1 MKKSI
6 LFLAVVFFLSSC
18 SVQAPKEQE
27 VKQTVA
33 EWYAQQQQDPN
44 AGIWDIKGITVL
56 TIKPDSASS
65 KVFNTKSVVTGTFR
79 SAPSSTPV
87 PDKPFEDTIRM
98 NLEWNGAKWISA
110 KE

>member
-1 MKKSI
+1 MRKISI
-6 LFLAVVFFLSSC
+6 GLAVVLFFTSC
-18 SVQAPKEQE
+18 SVQPPKDQE
-27 VKQTVA
+27 VKQVVS

-44 AGIWDIKGITVL
+44 AGTWDIKGITVL
-56 TIKPDSASS
+56 SIKPDSASS
-65 KVFNTKSVVTGTFR
+65 KVFNTKSVVSGTFR
-79 SAPSSTPV
+79 SAPSATPV